1 MYSLMCRGCEF
12 CGTKVIK
19 NVKGKKMKTFDCKN
33 KKIKKALALEQMAK
47 NSPNMSKII
56 SGEWCSEYKREG
68 YSDDITDTLLKMQE
82 EADKRTKRKRS
93 RRSRG
98 GIKL

>member
-19 NVKGKKMKTFDCKN
+19 NVKGKKMETFDCKN

-56 SGEWCSEYKREG
+56 SGEWCSEYKKEG
-68 YSDDITDTLLKMQE
+68 HSDDIIDTLLKMQE
-82 EADKRTKRKRS
+82 EAKGGKRRH
-93 RRSRG
+93 RRR
-98 GIKL
+98 